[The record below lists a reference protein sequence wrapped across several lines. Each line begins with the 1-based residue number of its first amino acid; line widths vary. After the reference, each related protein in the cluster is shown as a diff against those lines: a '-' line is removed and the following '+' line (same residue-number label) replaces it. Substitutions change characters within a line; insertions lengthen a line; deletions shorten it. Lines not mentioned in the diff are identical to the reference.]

1 MKDSGEVKDL
11 AHFRKCNQ
19 NKLVIAHININSL
32 RNKFELLTEKT
43 KGNVDISLISETKID
58 ESFLGSEFKI
68 DGFSNPHRVDRN
80 ENGGGIMLLFRE
92 DLPVK
97 VLLVDNGNES
107 CYVELT
113 LKKTK
118 WLTNYSYNPTKN
130 NISSHLVSLSRNLAL
145 YTSKFENV
153 LVIGY
158 LSISTEDNN
167 MKIFCQ
173 SYNLKSLLKV
183 PTCYKD
189 PDSPSCI
196 DLILTKKPRNF

>member
-11 AHFRKCNQ
+11 AYFRKCNQ

-183 PTCYKD
+183 PTCYKN